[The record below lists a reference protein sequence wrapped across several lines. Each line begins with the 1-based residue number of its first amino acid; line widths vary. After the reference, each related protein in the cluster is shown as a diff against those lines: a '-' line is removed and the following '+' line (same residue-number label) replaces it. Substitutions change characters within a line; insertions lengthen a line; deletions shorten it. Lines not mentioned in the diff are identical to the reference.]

1 MPSKLE
7 VEEHELTHLPF
18 RNWCRHCVRGRGNE
32 FPYRRVGDDAGMP
45 ELHADMC
52 LLGDENDPGN
62 TVPVLVLRE
71 RSSRMTMAAA
81 VPSKTTNTY
90 ISKRVVA
97 FMKEIGVVHGDVLVR
112 SDKEPAMKAIL
123 SEVGRVRAAE
133 GGGRYVMEQSPV
145 GCSASNGIVE
155 RAIQSVEHQVKVL
168 KIAVES
174 RWRVK
179 IGARHSIV
187 PWLVEYAAVLL
198 NRFEV
203 GRDGRTAFERS
214 KGRKARTLGLEF
226 GEAVLW
232 KRKASRWSSCEPQ
245 LFLGRWYLLG
255 DTRSLR

>member
-1 MPSKLE
+1 
-7 VEEHELTHLPF
+7 
-18 RNWCRHCVRGRGNE
+18 
-32 FPYRRVGDDAGMP
+32 
-45 ELHADMC
+45 
-52 LLGDENDPGN
+52 
-62 TVPVLVLRE
+62 
-71 RSSRMTMAAA
+71 MAAA

-97 FMKEIGVVHGDVLVR
+97 FMKEVGVVHGDVLVR
-112 SDKEPAMKAIL
+112 SDQEPAMKAIL

-168 KIAVES
+168 KSAVES
-174 RWRVK
+174 RWGVK

-232 KRKASRWSSCEPQ
+232 KRKRVGGALAKLSC
-245 LFLGRWYLLG
+245 LWDDGFFLG